1 MISSDIIK
9 IKFDKTCKICL
20 SNSIDYQ
27 FCKNTKCKVIIC
39 NKCLIKLKKEK
50 CPYCTLDNCFFIDE
64 NDIDNDSSED
74 SISSFESEENYSYT
88 TEINI
93 NRIEYRCYILG
104 IIYYTLIHFIIF
116 LYLMF
121 FSIIIYYGI
130 NYICFINN
138 NYLCSLC
145 IPIAIF
151 DILYFIFLNIIYLIK
166 NIRFLVFLKLM
177 FINIQINIIYFIFLN
192 NCIFS
197 LFHFIFLL
205 LILFFINFKIFM
217 EE

>member
-1 MISSDIIK
+1 
-9 IKFDKTCKICL
+9 
-20 SNSIDYQ
+20 
-27 FCKNTKCKVIIC
+27 
-39 NKCLIKLKKEK
+39 
-50 CPYCTLDNCFFIDE
+50 
-64 NDIDNDSSED
+64 
-74 SISSFESEENYSYT
+74 
-88 TEINI
+88 
-93 NRIEYRCYILG
+93 
-104 IIYYTLIHFIIF
+104 
-116 LYLMF
+116 MF

-151 DILYFIFLNIIYLIK
+151 DILYFILLNIIYLIK

-197 LFHFIFLL
+197 LFHFIFVL
-205 LILFFINFKIFM
+205 LILFLINFKIFL